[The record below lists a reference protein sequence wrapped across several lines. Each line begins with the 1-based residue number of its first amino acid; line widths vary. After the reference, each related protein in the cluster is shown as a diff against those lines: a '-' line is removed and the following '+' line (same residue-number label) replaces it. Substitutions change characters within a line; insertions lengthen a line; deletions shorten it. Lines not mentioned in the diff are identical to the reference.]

1 MWRPLG
7 IWFVSGKAS
16 QHRIPPYGLTRLRV
30 ISRGEGGVGL
40 DIRDLSEIGLLA
52 LALYFLLRVLGSTRG
67 AALVRGVGLIFALL
81 FLGAQFLVIRF
92 ELTVLAKI
100 LDYVLATGLIGLVIV
115 FQPELR
121 RGLLIIGRYPLLQW
135 FQHDKEH
142 PVADPLADA
151 LEAISRQG
159 LGALIAIE
167 RENGLDAFVETGVR
181 INSDL
186 SAPLLRS
193 IFSKQSPLHDGAV
206 IVRSGSILA
215 AGCQLPLGPP
225 PDDNQAHLG
234 MRHRAALSFSD
245 ETDALILVVSEE
257 TGKIS
262 LAQSGHLKAVARDN
276 LARTIAEAIKG
287 RPGFFLKAEII
298 PKKDAPTKYL
308 NMSDLTPGVQTSRRK
323 TDG

>member
-1 MWRPLG
+1 MPTG
-7 IWFVSGKAS
+7 
-16 QHRIPPYGLTRLRV
+16 
-30 ISRGEGGVGL
+30 GETSLGL
-40 DIRDLSEIGLLA
+40 DIRDLAEIGILA
-52 LALYFLLRVLGSTRG
+52 LALYFLLRVLGRTRG

-92 ELTVLAKI
+92 DLSVLARI
-100 LDYVLATGLIGLVIV
+100 LDYVLATGLLGLVIV

-121 RGLLIIGRYPLLQW
+121 RGLLVLGRYPLLQW
-135 FQHDKEH
+135 FQPGKEH
-142 PVADPLADA
+142 HIADPLADA

-167 RENGLDAFVETGVR
+167 RENGLDAFVESGVK

-193 IFSKQSPLHDGAV
+193 IFGKQSPLHDGAV

-225 PDDNQAHLG
+225 PEDNQAHLG

-245 ETDALILVVSEE
+245 ETDALLLVVSEE

-262 LAQSGHLKAVARDN
+262 LAQSGQLKAVHREN
-276 LARTIAEAIKG
+276 LARAIAEAIKG
-287 RPGFFLKAEII
+287 GPGNASLALNI
-298 PKKDAPTKYL
+298 PKKDPPTRLHTKA
-308 NMSDLTPGVQTSRRK
+308 DLTMGISTGRR
-323 TDG
+323 TADG

>member
-1 MWRPLG
+1 M
-7 IWFVSGKAS
+7 
-16 QHRIPPYGLTRLRV
+16 
-30 ISRGEGGVGL
+30 GL
-40 DIRDLSEIGLLA
+40 DIRDLSEIALLA
-52 LALYFLLRVLGSTRG
+52 LGLYFLLRVLGRTRG

-92 ELTVLAKI
+92 ELRVLAKI

-121 RGLLIIGRYPLLQW
+121 RGLLVIGRYPLLKW
-135 FQHDKEH
+135 FQNDKEH

-262 LAQSGHLKAVARDN
+262 LAQSGHLTACARDN

-287 RPGFFLKAEII
+287 RTGIVQQPKVDQ
-298 PKKDAPTKYL
+298 KKDSPAKYL
-308 NMSDLTPGVQTSRRK
+308 HLAELTNPTQTGRR
-323 TDG
+323 TADG